1 MKVLEKLYGGFNQV
15 YTRYLFLL
23 NDKIIKKMMK
33 FLLWEIKVKI
43 KEVNKLINFGKIK
56 GFKIHD
62 KPQDTFLRVKSMIG
76 LYE

>member
-1 MKVLEKLYGGFNQV
+1 
-15 YTRYLFLL
+15 
-23 NDKIIKKMMK
+23 MMK

-56 GFKIHD
+56 GFKIYD
-62 KPQDTFLRVKSMIG
+62 KPQNTFLRVKSIIG